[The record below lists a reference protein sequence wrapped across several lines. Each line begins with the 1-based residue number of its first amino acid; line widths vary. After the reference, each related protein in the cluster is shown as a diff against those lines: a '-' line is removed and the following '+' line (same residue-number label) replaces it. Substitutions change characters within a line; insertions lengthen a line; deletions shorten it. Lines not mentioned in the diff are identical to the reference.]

1 MEISEGSFGCSQ
13 VRLAL
18 RLRCS
23 SAGCLFSPKQETP
36 TASIACAFPCA
47 AQCFASLL
55 SLSFRLSVAW
65 PSRSAPAAGGCQ
77 GSWLS
82 SLLLTTWMWP
92 CTHGPLDK
100 YAERVCNLGVGVGR
114 TAVRPLRWS
123 VQLTGAQ
130 EAFLWG
136 TPTNILVP
144 TCCLRWITRAGIFCT
159 WQFRTLILKAS
170 CF

>member
-1 MEISEGSFGCSQ
+1 MAAHGSGWPCSCGVRVLGVCFGRS
-13 VRLAL
+13 RRRPWPA
-18 RLRCS
+18 
-23 SAGCLFSPKQETP
+23 SPVPFPVQP
-36 TASIACAFPCA
+36 SVLPAS
-47 AQCFASLL
+47 
-55 SLSFRLSVAW
+55 SLSFRLSLAW
-65 PSRSAPAAGGCQ
+65 PSRSTPAAGGCR

-82 SLLLTTWMWP
+82 SLFLTTWMWP
-92 CTHGPLDK
+92 CTHSPLDK

-114 TAVRPLRWS
+114 TAVRPLWWS

-130 EAFLWG
+130 EAFLPG
-136 TPTNILVP
+136 PPTNILVP